1 MHLTRTTFCL
11 ACLLGLVPV
20 SGITISAQA
29 PAASPSVHPA
39 PLPPATTFEVATI
52 KPNQSGEEVGRM
64 MVSGDRLRATNM
76 SVRTLIGAAFGHNG
90 RHLLKSQI
98 AGGPEWMNADR
109 FDIVA
114 KADGNVRDL
123 TSVAILLQK
132 LLVERFQLKTHIE
145 KREQPVFT
153 LALAR
158 PDGRFGPGLQA
169 STVNC
174 QNARGPHAA
183 AAATPAPCASKFG
196 DGAIHARSYSMPNL
210 VASLSSIVDSV
221 VIDQTRLTGTF
232 DVELQWKPEPLA
244 GDAAAAALDDRP
256 SIFTAVQ
263 EQLGLKLEPG
273 RAPVDVVV
281 VESVERPTQD

>member
-1 MHLTRTTFCL
+1 M
-11 ACLLGLVPV
+11 
-20 SGITISAQA
+20 
-29 PAASPSVHPA
+29 AS
-39 PLPPATTFEVATI
+39 
-52 KPNQSGEEVGRM
+52 
-64 MVSGDRLRATNM
+64 
-76 SVRTLIGAAFGHNG
+76 
-90 RHLLKSQI
+90 
-98 AGGPEWMNADR
+98 DR

-123 TSVAILLQK
+123 TSVALLLQK

-153 LALAR
+153 LGLAR

-174 QNARGPHAA
+174 QNAASRSPHAA
-183 AAATPAPCASKFG
+183 PTSAPAPCTSKFG
-196 DGAIHARSYSMPNL
+196 DGAIRARSYSMPNL
-210 VASLSSIVDSV
+210 VASLASIVDSV

-232 DVELQWKPEPLA
+232 DVELQWKPEPIA
-244 GDAAAAALDDRP
+244 GDPAAASGLDDRP

-263 EQLGLKLEPG
+263 EQLGLKLEPA

-281 VESVERPTQD
+281 VENVERPTPD